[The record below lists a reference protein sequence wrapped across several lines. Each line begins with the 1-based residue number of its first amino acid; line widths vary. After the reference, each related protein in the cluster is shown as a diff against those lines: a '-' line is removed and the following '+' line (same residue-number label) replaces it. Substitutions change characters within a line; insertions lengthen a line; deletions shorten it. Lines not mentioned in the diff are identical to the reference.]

1 MTYAIYNFLWKI
13 IDYFLINYLNLR
25 VEQGK
30 EIKSRLNERF
40 GKPSVQKENKK
51 IIWIHSSSVGESVAA
66 LALAK
71 SMLKNGFKENE
82 FHFLITT
89 NTVTSSSFV
98 NNKIKN
104 GFPGT
109 HQFNP
114 LDNPKFVDN
123 FLDFWTPKMAIFVES
138 DFWPNLIYKSSI
150 KKIPLIL
157 ASSQMSKKSSRF
169 WRGLGRGLAKKVFKK
184 IDLVLAVDPYNAEL
198 FKSLGSKKVRS
209 LTSLKS
215 IADKPQVNNAYIV
228 KLKSFLKNKNIF
240 LAASTHSGEEEI
252 LLKLANN
259 LRSKGIDNT
268 LIIIAPRHIER
279 GKDIKKL
286 ILSAGYDIKCRSN
299 NELPSQNDFFYLADT
314 MGEMGS
320 LIEISNLV
328 FVAGSLIKKIGG
340 HNPTEAASLGK
351 AVIMGPYTEKCEAQ
365 INDLVWSGGAI
376 KIEKKP
382 EFKNLFIEKVI
393 ALLNQPLILED
404 MGKNALDAC
413 GYAQLRADEASEY
426 LLEIFKNRS
435 IIK

>member
-1 MTYAIYNFLWKI
+1 MTYAFYNFLWKI
-13 IDYFLINYLNLR
+13 IDYFLIDYLNFR
-25 VEQGK
+25 VEKAK

-40 GKPSVQKENKK
+40 GKCSIKKENKN
-51 IIWIHSSSVGESVAA
+51 IIWIHGSSVGESVAA
-66 LALAK
+66 LALAN
-71 SMLKNGFKENE
+71 SMLKNGFDKKD

-89 NTVTSSSFV
+89 NTVTSSNFV

-104 GFPGT
+104 GLPGT

-123 FLDFWTPKMAIFVES
+123 FLDFWTPEMAIFVES
-138 DFWPNLIYKSSI
+138 DFWPNLIYRSSV
-150 KKIPLIL
+150 KNIPLIL

-169 WRGLGRGLAKKVFKK
+169 WRGIGRGLAKKVFKK
-184 IDLVLAVDPYNAEL
+184 IDLVLAVDPLNAKL
-198 FKSLGSKKVRS
+198 FRTLGSKKVKS

-215 IADKPQVNNAYIV
+215 IADKPQVNIQYIL
-228 KLKSFLKNKNIF
+228 KLKSCLKNKNIF

-252 LLKLANN
+252 LIKLANN
-259 LRSKGIDNT
+259 LRSKGVDNT
-268 LIIIAPRHIER
+268 LIIIAPRHVER

-340 HNPTEAASLGK
+340 HNPTEAASFGK
-351 AVIMGPYTEKCEAQ
+351 AVIMGPYTEKCDAQ

-376 KIEKKP
+376 KIEKSP
-382 EFKNLFIEKVI
+382 EFKNFFIEKVI

-404 MGKNALDAC
+404 MGKNALEAC
-413 GYAQLRADEASEY
+413 GYAQLRADEASEH
-426 LLEIFKNRS
+426 LLEIFKNKS
-435 IIK
+435 IVK

>member
-1 MTYAIYNFLWKI
+1 MTYAFYNFLWKI
-13 IDYFLINYLNLR
+13 IDYFLIDYLNFR
-25 VEQGK
+25 VEKAK

-40 GKPSVQKENKK
+40 GKCSIKKENKN
-51 IIWIHSSSVGESVAA
+51 IIWIHGSSVGESVAA
-66 LALAK
+66 LALAN
-71 SMLKNGFKENE
+71 SMLKNGFDKKD

-89 NTVTSSSFV
+89 NTVTSSNFV

-123 FLDFWTPKMAIFVES
+123 FLDFWKPEMAIFVES
-138 DFWPNLIYKSSI
+138 DFWPNLIYRSSV

-169 WRGLGRGLAKKVFKK
+169 WRGIGRGLAKKVFKK
-184 IDLVLAVDPYNAEL
+184 IDLVLAVDPFNAKL
-198 FKSLGSKKVRS
+198 FKTLGSKKVKS

-215 IADKPQVNNAYIV
+215 IADKPQVNIQYIL
-228 KLKSFLKNKNIF
+228 KLKSCLKNKKIF

-252 LLKLANN
+252 LIKLANN
-259 LRSKGIDNT
+259 LRSKGVDNT
-268 LIIIAPRHIER
+268 LIIIAPRHVER
-279 GKDIKKL
+279 GKDIEKL
-286 ILSAGYDIKCRSN
+286 ILGAGYDIKCRSK

-340 HNPTEAASLGK
+340 HNPTEAASFGK
-351 AVIMGPYTEKCEAQ
+351 AVIMGPYTEKCDAQ

-376 KIEKKP
+376 KIEKSP
-382 EFKNLFIEKVI
+382 EFKNFFIEKVI
-393 ALLNQPLILED
+393 ALLNQPLVLED

-413 GYAQLRADEASEY
+413 GYAQLRADEASEH
-426 LLEIFKNRS
+426 LLEIFKNKS
-435 IIK
+435 IVK

>member
-1 MTYAIYNFLWKI
+1 MTYALYNILWRL
-13 IDYFLINYLNLR
+13 IDYFLITYLNFR
-25 VEQGK
+25 VEKGK
-30 EIKSRLNERF
+30 EVKSRLNERF
-40 GKPSVQKENKK
+40 GECSIRKKNKK
-51 IIWIHSSSVGESVAA
+51 IIWIHGSSVGESVAA
-66 LALAK
+66 LALAN
-71 SMLKNGFKENE
+71 SMLKNGFDKKE

-89 NTVTSSSFV
+89 NTVTSSNFV

-114 LDNPKFVDN
+114 LDNPKFVN
-123 FLDFWTPKMAIFVES
+123 KFLDFWTPKMAIFVES
-138 DFWPNLIYKSSI
+138 DFWPNLIYRSSL

-169 WRGLGRGLAKKVFKK
+169 WRGLGRGLAKKIFKE
-184 IDLVLAVDPYNAEL
+184 IDLVLAVDPFNAEL
-198 FKSLGSKKVRS
+198 FKTLGSKKVKS

-215 IADKPQVNNAYIV
+215 IADKPQVNIEYML
-228 KLKSFLKNKNIF
+228 KLKSCIKNKNIF
-240 LAASTHSGEEEI
+240 LAASTHPGEEEI
-252 LLKLANN
+252 LITLANK
-259 LRSKGIDNT
+259 LRSKGINNT

-286 ILSAGYDIKCRSN
+286 ISTAGYDIKSRSN
-299 NELPSQNDFFYLADT
+299 DELPSQGDFFYLADT

-320 LIEISNLV
+320 LIEIANLV

-351 AVIMGPYTEKCEAQ
+351 AVIMGPYTEKCDAQ

-376 KIEKKP
+376 KIDKSS
-382 EFKNLFIEKVI
+382 EFKNNFIEKVI
-393 ALLNQPLILED
+393 ALLNQPLLLED

-426 LLEIFKNRS
+426 LLDIFKNRNLV
-435 IIK
+435 K

>member
-1 MTYAIYNFLWKI
+1 MTYAFYNFLWKL
-13 IDYFLINYLNLR
+13 IDYFLINYLNFR
-25 VEQGK
+25 VEKGK

-40 GKPSVQKENKK
+40 GNCHIRKENKK
-51 IIWIHSSSVGESVAA
+51 IIWIHGSSGGESVAA
-66 LALAK
+66 LALAH
-71 SMLKNGFKENE
+71 SMLKNGFDKKK

-89 NTVTSSSFV
+89 NTVTSSNFV

-114 LDNPKFVDN
+114 LDNTKFVN
-123 FLDFWTPKMAIFVES
+123 KFLDFWTPEMAIFVES
-138 DFWPNLIYKSSI
+138 DFWPNLIYRSSV

-157 ASSQMSKKSSRF
+157 ASSQMSIKSSRF

-184 IDLVLAVDPYNAEL
+184 IDLVLAVDPSNAEL
-198 FKSLGSKKVRS
+198 FKSLGSKKVKS

-215 IADKPQVNNAYIV
+215 IAEKPQVNIEYIL
-228 KLKSFLKNKNIF
+228 KLKSCLKNKNIF
-240 LAASTHSGEEEI
+240 LAASTHPGEEEI
-252 LLKLANN
+252 LIKLANN
-259 LRSKGIDNT
+259 LRSKGIDN
-268 LIIIAPRHIER
+268 IIIVITPRHIER

-299 NELPSQNDFFYLADT
+299 DELPSQSDYFYLADT

-328 FVAGSLIKKIGG
+328 FVAGSLVKKIGG
-340 HNPTEAASLGK
+340 HNPIEAASLGK
-351 AVIMGPYTEKCEAQ
+351 AVIMGPYTEKCDAQ

-376 KIEKKP
+376 KIENSP
-382 EFKNLFIEKVI
+382 EFKNVFIEKVI
-393 ALLNQPLILED
+393 SLLNQPLILED

-413 GYAQLRADEASEY
+413 SYAQLRADEASDY

-435 IIK
+435 VIK

>member
-1 MTYAIYNFLWKI
+1 MTYAFYNILWKL
-13 IDYFLINYLNLR
+13 IDYFLINYLNFR
-25 VEQGK
+25 VEKGK

-40 GKPSVQKENKK
+40 GECFVRKKNKK
-51 IIWIHSSSVGESVAA
+51 IIWIHGSSVGESVAA
-66 LALAK
+66 LALAN
-71 SMLKNGFKENE
+71 SMLKNGFDKKE

-89 NTVTSSSFV
+89 NTVTSSNFV
-98 NNKIKN
+98 KDKIKN

-114 LDNPKFVDN
+114 LDHPKYVNRFLN
-123 FLDFWTPKMAIFVES
+123 FWRPEMAIFVES
-138 DFWPNLIYKSSI
+138 DFWPNLIYRSSI

-169 WRGLGRGLAKKVFKK
+169 WRGLGRGLAKKVFNK
-184 IDLVLAVDPYNAEL
+184 IDLVLAVDPFNAEL
-198 FKSLGSKKVRS
+198 FKTLGSKKVRS

-215 IADKPQVNNAYIV
+215 IADKPQVNIEYIL
-228 KLKSFLKNKNIF
+228 KLKSCLKSKNIF

-252 LLKLANN
+252 LVKLANN
-259 LRSKGIDNT
+259 LRSKGINDT
-268 LIIIAPRHIER
+268 LIIIAPRHIQR

-286 ILSAGYDIKCRSN
+286 ISGAGYDIKCRSN
-299 NELPSQNDFFYLADT
+299 DELPSHSDFFYLADT

-351 AVIMGPYTEKCEAQ
+351 AVIMGPYTEKCDAQ

-376 KIEKKP
+376 KIDKSP
-382 EFKNLFIEKVI
+382 EFKNIFIEKVI

-413 GYAQLRADEASEY
+413 GYAQLRADEASEH

-435 IIK
+435 FIR